1 MPFSFASA
9 ETKQMGKNWNKSFGT
24 KTKQMSFSFSSAG
37 TKQMG
42 KNWNKSFGTKTK
54 QMPFSFWSAR
64 TKQKKQNHLVLK
76 QNRCHLVCVSQNKTN
91 GENQFG
97 TKIK

>member
-1 MPFSFASA
+1 MIFWRSFYFLLPASG
-9 ETKQMGKNWNKSFGT
+9 TNQME
-24 KTKQMSFSFSSAG
+24 
-37 TKQMG
+37 

-64 TKQKKQNHLVLK
+64 TKQMRQNHLVLK

-91 GENQFG
+91 GENLFG
-97 TKIK
+97 TKIKQI